1 MKSYRLDLSALVVAI
16 IALGFSIWQG
26 REQVRH
32 NHISVEPRLTS
43 YFSIDGKQ
51 KLWGV
56 YVINNGMGTGF
67 VEELNVFVDGKKVQ
81 DHEWGP
87 FFSALIALE
96 LNPNCFRVAHL
107 RKNDS
112 LQVGVEFPLIEANQ
126 PHETPM
132 SCLSDRLLLVEY
144 MKERLDYHLKIESL
158 YGIEFE
164 YRYMKNEQVRT

>member
-67 VEELNVFVDGKKVQ
+67 VEELNVFVDGKKSKIMS
-81 DHEWGP
+81 G
-87 FFSALIALE
+87 
-96 LNPNCFRVAHL
+96 AH
-107 RKNDS
+107 S
-112 LQVGVEFPLIEANQ
+112 FPL
-126 PHETPM
+126 
-132 SCLSDRLLLVEY
+132 
-144 MKERLDYHLKIESL
+144 SL
-158 YGIEFE
+158 H
-164 YRYMKNEQVRT
+164 